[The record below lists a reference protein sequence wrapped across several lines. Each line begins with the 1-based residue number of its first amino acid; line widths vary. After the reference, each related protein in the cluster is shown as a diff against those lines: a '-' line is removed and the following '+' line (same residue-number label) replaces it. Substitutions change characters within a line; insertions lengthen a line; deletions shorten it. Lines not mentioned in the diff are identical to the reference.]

1 MKTDFLKMVPFHSV
15 SLAASVLLLLEG
27 LSALAP
33 AQEAKPPAP
42 STSEKAGAAQASP
55 GTGAPP
61 GAAKAPAGSP
71 ASQPAATP
79 ASPQESQPKTA
90 SEVLVGGAKKV
101 KIELSLED
109 AIRLTID
116 NNLEMAIEILNR
128 SIARREVIVQ
138 QAVFDPYFNL
148 GFSYAKNRDPSIS
161 RLDINPLNPVTEVIV
176 NPFDITTFRGG
187 IRGLTPIGSTYQL
200 SISEGRFN
208 NPEAQLF
215 GFNPRYTNRI
225 EATVTQPLLKD
236 GWYTVNSAN
245 LRIAKNNFQ
254 LSKEQ
259 FEITTN
265 TTLQAVINAYWDLGF
280 ALRNYQS
287 KTKALEVAEEQL
299 RNDQLEVKVGTK
311 APLDLTT
318 SESQVARRKTE
329 IDQARSLL
337 EKARD
342 ELLHQMNYTGKD
354 SLKKLWE
361 LRDEKSPFDNVEVLP
376 TTEAKTDHLNPDRTQ
391 ALQAAFENRPEYRQI
406 ALQIKNQEIQV
417 EVAWNALLPTF
428 DLNAAWTQLGL
439 DRNLGDSVDST
450 TSGRF
455 YDWLVGLTFEV
466 PILYRG
472 PTSQYHNARE
482 AKAKLVLQRQN
493 LENTIVIEVDQAIR
507 DLEFAYRA
515 VKNLERQVAIQEEL
529 LKAERIKLR
538 VGKSIA
544 YTVTQI
550 ENDLIDIQAQEL
562 RAKADYEKA
571 KAALLKAMGTLLKSR
586 NITLI
591 E

>member
-1 MKTDFLKMVPFHSV
+1 MRGDGSADLKIIHDLCGQLTLSG
-15 SLAASVLLLLEG
+15 LLLLVVIAAVA
-27 LSALAP
+27 SAQQAP
-33 AQEAKPPAP
+33 PPTP
-42 STSEKAGAAQASP
+42 SPSASEKTDASPPAGAAVSQ
-55 GTGAPP
+55 
-61 GAAKAPAGSP
+61 P
-71 ASQPAATP
+71 ASQ
-79 ASPQESQPKTA
+79 QESRPKAA

-109 AIRLTID
+109 AIRLAID
-116 NNLEMAIEILNR
+116 NNLDMAIETINR
-128 SIARREVIVQ
+128 SIARREVIIQ

-176 NPFDITTFRGG
+176 NPFEITTFRGG
-187 IRGLTPIGSTYQL
+187 FRGLTPIGSTYQV
-200 SISEGRFN
+200 SVSEGRFN

-215 GFNPRYTNRI
+215 GFNPRYSSRL
-225 EATVTQPLLKD
+225 EATITQPLLKD
-236 GWYTVNSAN
+236 GWYTVNTAN
-245 LRIAKNNFQ
+245 LRIAKNNLL

-259 FEITTN
+259 FEVTTN
-265 TTLQAVINAYWDLGF
+265 TTIQAVINAYWDLVF
-280 ALRNYQS
+280 AHRNYQS
-287 KTKALEVAEEQL
+287 KAKALEVAEEQL

-329 IDQARSLL
+329 IDQAKSLL

-342 ELLHQMNYTGKD
+342 ELLRQMNYTGKD

-361 LRDEKSPFDNVEVLP
+361 IRDEKSPFDHVEVMP
-376 TTEAKTDHLNPDRTQ
+376 TTEAKTDRLDPDRTQ
-391 ALQAAFENRPEYRQI
+391 ALQTAFENRPEYRQI
-406 ALQIKNQEIQV
+406 ALEIKNQEIQI

-428 DLNAAWTQLGL
+428 DLNATWSQLGL
-439 DRNLGDSVDST
+439 DKDFGSSVDST

-455 YDWLVGLTFEV
+455 YNWLVGLTFEV

-472 PTSQYHNARE
+472 PTNQYHSARD
-482 AKAKLVLQRQN
+482 AKAKLFLQKQN

-515 VKNLERQVAIQEEL
+515 VKNLERQVALQEEL